1 MRDSCHLRCKVP
13 EEKDVDAL
21 PCCMRMLG
29 EHCPSDERLEVLHEL
44 AVSKNSSSP
53 SRGVQYSGFGVLL
66 DRTNADTHRRRSM
79 PQ

>member
-1 MRDSCHLRCKVP
+1 MRDPRDLRCEVP
-13 EEKDVDAL
+13 EKKDAGAL

-29 EHCPSDERLEVLHEL
+29 ERCRSGERLEVLHEL

-66 DRTNADTHRRRSM
+66 DRTNADTRRRRSM